1 MNHPGRGRTSYTFI
15 TDSSGWRLLHVSVL
29 LLLCSVGS
37 VLLPATVSTAAS
49 SATLA
54 QRIVT
59 LPQWP
64 GVSQLIVY
72 KDRIWFVNSEPFDD
86 TNIADIHSYSVDT
99 GQVRYERSLF
109 SQDTGN
115 PVVYKGLLHWPFED
129 PRRSAGT
136 GEYAITD
143 LSLIHI

>member
-1 MNHPGRGRTSYTFI
+1 MNNAGKIVTFI
-15 TDSSGWRLLHVSVL
+15 IDKSWRRLSRGPIL
-29 LLLCSVGS
+29 LLLCSMGYA
-37 VLLPATVSTAAS
+37 VLAATFSTAVS

-54 QRIVT
+54 QRVVK

-109 SQDTGN
+109 YRIRAIQWYTKACCTG
-115 PVVYKGLLHWPFED
+115 PSKILVAARALV
-129 PRRSAGT
+129 ST
-136 GEYAITD
+136 Q
-143 LSLIHI
+143 